1 MSPRSLRSVSTDIEA
16 RFVLAIS
23 ISDRRPTLFVVR
35 EQAIA
40 RISDVHNSVAALA
53 AKPPI
58 RIILGDRQL
67 GDRQWRAAR

>member
-1 MSPRSLRSVSTDIEA
+1 MCGRVIQSGGPLRY
-16 RFVLAIS
+16 AIV
-23 ISDRRPTLFVVR
+23 DGMNVR
-35 EQAIA
+35 DEQATA